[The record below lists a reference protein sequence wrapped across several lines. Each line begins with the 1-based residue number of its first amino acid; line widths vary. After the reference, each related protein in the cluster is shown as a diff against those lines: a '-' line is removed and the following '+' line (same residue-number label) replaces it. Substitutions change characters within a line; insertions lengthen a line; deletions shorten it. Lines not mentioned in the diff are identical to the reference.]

1 MGTASPREIKIVP
14 ARAEDAEA
22 VYQIGKLC
30 FSDAWRKET
39 VEKDM
44 AATHSLY
51 LAARQGEAV
60 LGYACY
66 WFVADEA
73 QLVNIGVLP
82 EARRQG
88 LAEALLTAGI
98 AAAEE
103 RRMASMYLEVRLSN
117 LAAQELYRKHG
128 FRVLTVRRG
137 VYDLPREDGY
147 IMSRPIGALS
157 KDFPHH

>member
-1 MGTASPREIKIVP
+1 MGTASSGEIKIVP
-14 ARAEDAEA
+14 AREEDGKEI
-22 VYQIGKLC
+22 YRIGTLC

-44 AATHSLY
+44 AAPHSLY
-51 LAARQGEAV
+51 LTARRGDTV

-88 LAEALLTAGI
+88 LAEALLTAGL

-103 RRMASMYLEVRLSN
+103 RHMASMYLEVRLSN
-117 LAAQELYRKHG
+117 LAAQGLYRKHG
-128 FRVLTVRRG
+128 FHVLTVRKG

-147 IMSRPIGALS
+147 IMSRPIGAVS
-157 KDFPHH
+157 KDFPHR